1 MVVKRI
7 NNDELYHHGVKG
19 QRWGHRKQRV
29 LLGRRRGRMT
39 PVSSTSS
46 NTSSRYRK
54 FTPQEARARNR
65 KVTAAATGIIAGG
78 IAGSVAAYNVGSSMY
93 KKFKNKR
100 MTKAL
105 VDKGREIFVQSRR
118 VSYAALPKY

>member
-1 MVVKRI
+1 MVVRRI
-7 NNDELYHHGVKG
+7 QSDELYHHGVKG

-39 PVSSTSS
+39 PTPSS
-46 NTSSRYRK
+46 NNASSRYKK
-54 FTPQEARARNR
+54 FTPQEARSRNR

-93 KKFKNKR
+93 KKFNNKR

-105 VDKGREIFVQSRR
+105 VDKGREIFVQ
-118 VSYAALPKY
+118 